1 MAFDFAREWP
11 FFPDDEK
18 LRIFEP
24 RANVAILIGHTAT
37 EIGGATK
44 VDAPLAVLLER
55 LPADF
60 PTAHVAAVGT
70 IATLRDGVERV
81 VQNLLTNPYITVLV
95 LCGDDSP
102 VFSPLEGIRCLYA
115 NGVDDGRHVIPEER
129 DGRAAKIFARDALAT
144 LTHEEITCFRR
155 RELEIVDARG
165 ALDPAAFFADVERRL
180 PGLVRSVA
188 APSWRVLEE
197 IDPYRWRPRM
207 IQVPPGAL
215 EPLAGLRVARRGPDL
230 VVEHDRPDILRI
242 VSTGKADGRAQRAI
256 HEVLRRRLVVED
268 GVFASRLVALGL
280 AAERAVLAAEFPEDA
295 ARVADRAAGAAAADG
310 GTGAIVTAADD
321 VNGAVATAAHD
332 ATGALDVAGGHATDA
347 IIARASP
354 LRLDP
359 TGFFKIHVAYE
370 QGTLAA
376 DYHEAG
382 GRHVETLVGRSAED
396 LLATIVGGTY
406 VGGDDETRAQHLAY
420 LAVQIARADFA
431 LRTGLRFEEGQGLS
445 SEARKNVGHHL
456 VAATVVAGAS
466 LEDTWIRGLTHLR
479 DEGLLTTT
487 QKGRVAEGW
496 CTLFGVPEM
505 GAMTIPDAY
514 PASDEHIAHYAAE
527 LLAAAPDV
535 RARGDYTYGDR
546 TCHYFF
552 DQIAATGKA
561 LAADPTRVYVNQ
573 RWVPEVDLPA
583 RAHHRPCLV
592 FDLWFRWAGR
602 LHTLQV
608 ARSHDVYGGLPQNAL
623 GIARGWGG
631 ALAHASGLPLGDL
644 WFCSI
649 SNNFR
654 VGDDAE
660 NVRRAIRGGVHAVA
674 RAHTLPEPRLEI
686 FDEEASLSYGASSR
700 DAERNRLESP
710 IYVRH
715 IVDVASRPVGTAE
728 EILAATPLLRE
739 RLLRYCGELDQVATV
754 VARLRTEI
762 EHDGRE
768 HSNSLV
774 LSPRD
779 PRADRAAEATPLVC
793 LQIRRQLGHLHA
805 AAVLLGASGEALVPT
820 LLTLLRHIAT
830 AAAIPVGSATFI
842 HVADPPE

>member
-37 EIGGATK
+37 DVGGATK

-55 LPADF
+55 LPAKF
-60 PTAHVAAVGT
+60 PTSQVAAIGT

-102 VFSPLEGIRCLYA
+102 VFTPLEGIRCLYA
-115 NGVDDGRHVIPEER
+115 NGVDEGRHVIPGET

-144 LTHEEITCFRR
+144 LSHEEIACFRR

-165 ALDPAAFFADVERRL
+165 ALDPISFFTDVERRL
-180 PGLVRSVA
+180 PMLVRPVA
-188 APSWRVLEE
+188 TPSWRVLEE
-197 IDPYRWRPRM
+197 IDPYRWRPRT
-207 IQVPPGAL
+207 IQVPSGML
-215 EPLAGLRVARRGPDL
+215 EPFAGLRLALRGPDL
-230 VVEHDRPDILRI
+230 VVDHDGPDVPRI
-242 VSTGKADGRAQRAI
+242 VANGKADGRAQRAI
-256 HEVLRRRLVVED
+256 HEVLRRGLLGD
-268 GVFASRLVALGL
+268 GATFASRLVAFGL

-295 ARVADRAAGAAAADG
+295 ARVGGHEFDVATGAVCADVADGDAAGA
-310 GTGAIVTAADD
+310 V
-321 VNGAVATAAHD
+321 V
-332 ATGALDVAGGHATDA
+332 
-347 IIARASP
+347 ARASP

-382 GRHVETLVGRSAED
+382 GRHVETLAARSAED
-396 LLATIVGGTY
+396 LLAAIVGGTY

-456 VAATVVAGAS
+456 VAATVIAGES
-466 LEDTWIRGLTHLR
+466 LEDTWLRGLTHLR
-479 DEGLLTTT
+479 EEGLLTTT
-487 QKGRVAEGW
+487 QKGRVAEAW
-496 CTLFGVPEM
+496 CTLFGIPEM
-505 GAMTIPDAY
+505 GAMAIPEAY
-514 PASDEHIAHYAAE
+514 PASEEHIAHYAAE
-527 LLAAAPDV
+527 LLAPAPDV

-552 DQIAATGKA
+552 DQIAATGNA
-561 LAADPTRVYVNQ
+561 LTADPTRVYVNQ

-583 RAHHRPCLV
+583 QAHHRPCLV
-592 FDLWFRWAGR
+592 FDLWFRWGGR
-602 LHTLQV
+602 LHTLQI

-623 GIARGWGG
+623 GIARGWAQ
-631 ALAHASGLPLGDL
+631 ALARASGLALGDL

-660 NVRRAIRGGVHAVA
+660 NVRRALRGGVHAAPHVP
-674 RAHTLPEPRLEI
+674 TLPAPRVEVV
-686 FDEEASLSYGASSR
+686 EEDACRSGGA
-700 DAERNRLESP
+700 EGP
-710 IYVRH
+710 IRVRH
-715 IVDVASRPVGTAE
+715 IIDVAARPVGTAD
-728 EILAATPLLRE
+728 EILAATPILRE
-739 RLLRYCGELDQVATV
+739 RLLRYRGELDQVATV
-754 VARLRTEI
+754 IARLRTEA
-762 EHDGRE
+762 EADGRE
-768 HSNSLV
+768 HSNSLL

-779 PRADRAAEATPLVC
+779 PRVDRSAAATPLVC
-793 LQIRRQLGHLHA
+793 LQLRRQLGRLHA
-805 AAVLLGASGEALVPT
+805 AAILLGPEAPALTPT
-820 LLTLLRHIAT
+820 LLDLQRHIAT
-830 AAAIPVGSATFI
+830 AAAIFVGSATFI

>member
-1 MAFDFAREWP
+1 VAFDFAREWP

-24 RANVAILIGHTAT
+24 RANVAILTGHTAT
-37 EIGGATK
+37 DVGGATK

-55 LPADF
+55 LPAKF
-60 PTAHVAAVGT
+60 PTSQVAAVGT

-102 VFSPLEGIRCLYA
+102 VFTPLEGIRCLYA
-115 NGVDDGRHVIPEER
+115 NGVDEGRHVIPAET

-144 LTHEEITCFRR
+144 LSHEEIACFRR

-165 ALDPAAFFADVERRL
+165 ALDPVSFFTDVERRL
-180 PGLVRSVA
+180 PTLVRPVA
-188 APSWRVLEE
+188 TPSWRVLEE
-197 IDPYRWRPRM
+197 IDPYRWRPRT
-207 IQVPPGAL
+207 IQVPSGEL
-215 EPLAGLRVARRGPDL
+215 EPFAGLRLGLRGPDL
-230 VVEHDRPDILRI
+230 VVDHDGPDVPRI
-242 VSTGKADGRAQRAI
+242 VANGKADGRAQRAI
-256 HEVLRRRLVVED
+256 HEVLRRGLLGD
-268 GVFASRLVALGL
+268 GATFASRLAAFGL

-295 ARVADRAAGAAAADG
+295 ARVGGREPAAG
-310 GTGAIVTAADD
+310 TSGAPERGAR
-321 VNGAVATAAHD
+321 AVAANHVGSTEPR
-332 ATGALDVAGGHATDA
+332 DVSV
-347 IIARASP
+347 ARASP

-396 LLATIVGGTY
+396 LLAAIVGGTY

-456 VAATVVAGAS
+456 VAATVIAGES
-466 LEDTWIRGLTHLR
+466 LEDTWLRGLTHLR
-479 DEGLLTTT
+479 EEGLLTTT
-487 QKGRVAEGW
+487 QKGRVAEAW
-496 CTLFGVPEM
+496 CTLFGIPAM
-505 GAMTIPDAY
+505 GAMAIPEAY
-514 PASDEHIAHYAAE
+514 PASEEHIAHYAAE
-527 LLAAAPDV
+527 LLAPAPDV
-535 RARGDYTYGDR
+535 RAHGDYTYGDR

-552 DQIAATGKA
+552 DQIAATGNA
-561 LAADPTRVYVNQ
+561 LTADPTRVYVNQ

-583 RAHHRPCLV
+583 QAHHRPCLV
-592 FDLWFRWAGR
+592 FDLWFRWGGR
-602 LHTLQV
+602 LHTLQI

-623 GIARGWGG
+623 GIARGWAQ
-631 ALAHASGLPLGDL
+631 ALARASGLALGDL

-660 NVRRAIRGGVHAVA
+660 NVRRALRGGVHAAPHVP
-674 RAHTLPEPRLEI
+674 TLPAPRVEVV
-686 FDEEASLSYGASSR
+686 EEDACRSGGA
-700 DAERNRLESP
+700 EGP
-710 IYVRH
+710 IGVRH
-715 IVDVASRPVGTAE
+715 IIDVAARPVGTAD
-728 EILAATPLLRE
+728 EILAVTPILRE
-739 RLLRYCGELDQVATV
+739 RLLRYRGELDQVATA
-754 VARLRTEI
+754 VARLRTEA
-762 EHDGRE
+762 EADGRD
-768 HSNSLV
+768 HSNSLL

-779 PRADRAAEATPLVC
+779 PRADRIAEATPLVC
-793 LQIRRQLGHLHA
+793 LQVRRQLGRLHA
-805 AAVLLGASGEALVPT
+805 AAVLLGPAGDGLVAILLDLQRHLATSSG
-820 LLTLLRHIAT
+820 
-830 AAAIPVGSATFI
+830 IPIGSATFVQ
-842 HVADPPE
+842 VANPPE

>member
-37 EIGGATK
+37 DVSGATK

-60 PTAHVAAVGT
+60 PTGSIAAIGT

-102 VFSPLEGIRCLYA
+102 VFSPLEGIRCLHA
-115 NGVDDGRHVIPEER
+115 HGVDEGRHVIPAER

-144 LTHEEITCFRR
+144 LSHEEIACFRR
-155 RELEIVDARG
+155 RELAIVDARG
-165 ALDPAAFFADVERRL
+165 ALDPAAFFADVARRL
-180 PGLVRSVA
+180 PTLVRPVA
-188 APSWRVLEE
+188 TPSWRALEE
-197 IDPYRWRPRM
+197 IDPYRWRPRT
-207 IQVPPGAL
+207 IQVPSGVL
-215 EPLAGLRVARRGPDL
+215 EPPLGLRVALCGADL
-230 VVEHDRPDILRI
+230 VVDHDGLDVPRI
-242 VSTGKADGRAQRAI
+242 VATGKADGRAQRAI
-256 HEVLRRRLVVED
+256 HEVVRRGLLAD
-268 GVFASRLVALGL
+268 DAAFASRLAAVGL
-280 AAERAVLAAEFPEDA
+280 AAERAVLAAEFPDDA
-295 ARVADRAAGAAAADG
+295 ARLGQEQIDVTTSDGANVIVA
-310 GTGAIVTAADD
+310 
-321 VNGAVATAAHD
+321 H
-332 ATGALDVAGGHATDA
+332 
-347 IIARASP
+347 ASP

-376 DYHEAG
+376 DYHEAD

-396 LLATIVGGTY
+396 LLAAIVGGPY

-456 VAATVVAGAS
+456 VAASVIAGGS
-466 LEDTWIRGLTHLR
+466 LEETWLRGLTHLR
-479 DEGLLTTT
+479 EEGLLTTT

-496 CTLFGVPEM
+496 CTLFGVPDM
-505 GAMTIPDAY
+505 GAMTIPEAY
-514 PASDEHIAHYAAE
+514 PASEDHIAHYAAE

-552 DQIAATGKA
+552 DQIAATGGA
-561 LAADPTRVYVNQ
+561 LATDPTRVYVNQ

-583 RAHHRPCLV
+583 QAHHRPCLV
-592 FDLWFRWAGR
+592 FDLWFRWGGR
-602 LHTLQV
+602 LHTLQI

-623 GIARGWGG
+623 GIARGWGH
-631 ALAHASGLPLGDL
+631 ALARASGLPLGDL

-660 NVRRAIRGGVHAVA
+660 NVRRVLRGGVRAAPHAC
-674 RAHTLPEPRLEI
+674 TLPEPRVEVV
-686 FDEEASLSYGASSR
+686 EEARVVDAFVEARVAAGGSHGGYAAAST
-700 DAERNRLESP
+700 DPESP
-710 IYVRH
+710 IRVRH
-715 IVDVASRPVGTAE
+715 IMEVASRPVETAD
-728 EILAATPLLRE
+728 EILAATPVLRD
-739 RLLRYCGELDQVATV
+739 RLLRYRGELDQVATV
-754 VARLRTEI
+754 VARLRTEV
-762 EHDGRE
+762 EHGGRE

-779 PRADRAAEATPLVC
+779 PRADRVAESTPLVC
-793 LQIRRQLGHLHA
+793 LQVRRQLGRLHA
-805 AAVLLGASGEALVPT
+805 ASVLVGCDGVTLVPT
-820 LLTLLRHIAT
+820 LLALQRHLAN
-830 AAAIPVGSATFI
+830 AAAIPVGSATFV
-842 HVADPPE
+842 HVATLPE